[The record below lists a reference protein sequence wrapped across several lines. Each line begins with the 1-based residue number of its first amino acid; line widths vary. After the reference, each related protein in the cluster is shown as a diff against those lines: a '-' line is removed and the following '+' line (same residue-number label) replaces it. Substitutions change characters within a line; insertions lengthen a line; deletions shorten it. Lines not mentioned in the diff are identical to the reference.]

1 MQPTSNTTGNA
12 AKSVNAANTANAG
25 DAAAQQKA
33 DKSKIV
39 LAKAFHSIISK
50 VMDAAN
56 ENANNQ

>member
-25 DAAAQQKA
+25 NAAAQQKA